1 MRNADV
7 DVRLDTPDAGPGMSP
22 PGRPKGEFRS
32 AQHEGTPMSLAA
44 DLEPLV
50 VQVEERLSALA
61 DSLRERDVQAIE
73 AQAHELHRALAHAV
87 ECFMHAARNGGVP
100 DPMRARLARA
110 SAQLA
115 RQREALS
122 RATAALDRAIDV
134 LMPGAMPVGKV
145 YTASGLTAPLH
156 AGGSYNA

>member
-1 MRNADV
+1 MDV
-7 DVRLDTPDAGPGMSP
+7 DVRLDPPPGPDAL
-22 PGRPKGEFRS
+22 
-32 AQHEGTPMSLAA
+32 TA

-50 VQVEERLSALA
+50 AHVEQRLGALA

-73 AQAHELHRALAHAV
+73 LQAQELHRALARAV
-87 ECFMHAARNGGVP
+87 ESFMHAARHGGVP
-100 DPMRARLARA
+100 EAMRLRLARA

-134 LMPGAMPVGKV
+134 LMPGAAAPAGRV
-145 YTASGLTAPLH
+145 YTASGLSAPLR
-156 AGGSYNA
+156 GSTNLNA

>member
-1 MRNADV
+1 MARLLPTEV
-7 DVRLDTPDAGPGMSP
+7 DLRLEPEPAPGDAQAG
-22 PGRPKGEFRS
+22 
-32 AQHEGTPMSLAA
+32 
-44 DLEPLV
+44 LEPLV
-50 VQVEERLSALA
+50 AHVELRLGALA

-73 AQAHELHRALAHAV
+73 LQAQELHRALARAV

-100 DPMRARLARA
+100 APMRLRLARA

-134 LMPGAMPVGKV
+134 LMPGESASAARV
-145 YTASGLTAPLH
+145 YTASGMAAPLRS
-156 AGGSYNA
+156 GNSLNA

>member
-1 MRNADV
+1 MIP
-7 DVRLDTPDAGPGMSP
+7 T
-22 PGRPKGEFRS
+22 
-32 AQHEGTPMSLAA
+32 A

-50 VQVEERLSALA
+50 AQVELRLGALA

-73 AQAHELHRALAHAV
+73 LQAQELHRALAQAV
-87 ECFMHAARNGGVP
+87 ACFMHAARNGGVP
-100 DPMRARLARA
+100 EAMRLRLARA

-134 LMPGAMPVGKV
+134 LMPGALPAGKV
-145 YTASGLTAPLH
+145 YTASGLAAPLQ
-156 AGGSYNA
+156 AGGSFNA

>member
-1 MRNADV
+1 MRNVDV
-7 DVRLDTPDAGPGMSP
+7 DVRLDTPGAGPG
-22 PGRPKGEFRS
+22 
-32 AQHEGTPMSLAA
+32 MSLAA

-50 VQVEERLSALA
+50 VQVEERLGALA

-73 AQAHELHRALAHAV
+73 LQAHELHRALALAV

-100 DPMRARLARA
+100 EAMRARLSRA

-134 LMPGAMPVGKV
+134 LMPGAMPAGKV